1 MLLKVNS
8 TFETQQ
14 EFKPGL
20 AGGLGC
26 RKNLGVALGSCASAS
41 EPDLEGWASAM
52 GGLLRKKCGR
62 LVFWGFCG
70 VRLVSWVA
78 RQLAAGPAGPKCK
91 FS

>member
-1 MLLKVNS
+1 MILAGTCKDLGKVEAWIRFLPDICCRGREHPQGFMTFHVGKPVWMLLKVNS

-41 EPDLEGWASAM
+41 EPDLE
-52 GGLLRKKCGR
+52 
-62 LVFWGFCG
+62 V
-70 VRLVSWVA
+70 
-78 RQLAAGPAGPKCK
+78 
-91 FS
+91 